1 MSTDF
6 DTPGTYDVLAADGTV
21 WQYRA
26 DQFEQFAEARSR
38 EDRERLVG
46 EGWTPLDERIE
57 PGETPAHKSA
67 VKEAFLET
75 VTPRD
80 PAPSVTVYV
89 LGRLKPGAEGVKI
102 V

>member
-6 DTPGTYDVLAADGTV
+6 DTPGTFDVLAADGTV
-21 WQYRA
+21 WQYGA
-26 DQFEQFAEARSR
+26 DQFEKFAEARSR
-38 EDRERLVG
+38 DDRERLVG

-57 PGETPAHKSA
+57 PGETPPHKSA

-75 VTPRD
+75 VTPRQ

-89 LGRLKPGAEGVKI
+89 LGKLKPDAEGVQI

>member
-21 WQYRA
+21 WQYGA

-38 EDRERLVG
+38 DDRERLVG

-57 PGETPAHKSA
+57 PGRRRRTS
-67 VKEAFLET
+67 
-75 VTPRD
+75 R
-80 PAPSVTVYV
+80 PS
-89 LGRLKPGAEGVKI
+89 RRRFSRRSRRASRRRP
-102 V
+102 

>member
-1 MSTDF
+1 MSTGF

-21 WQYRA
+21 WRFRA
-26 DQFEQFAEARSR
+26 DQFEQFAEARTR

-57 PGETPAHKSA
+57 PGVTPPHKSA

-75 VTPRD
+75 VTPPE
-80 PAPSVTVYV
+80 PAGHVTVYV
-89 LGRLKPGAEGVKI
+89 LGKLKPGAEGVK
-102 V
+102 VV